1 MYHVLWPIYLIRRSI
16 CVQQSLIWTNLSD
29 QETEIG
35 GRVLIYNTKVK
46 SLRSYNEFGRNTKS
60 ISNSFIEVLV
70 VRNGAQSLPHTLD
83 LLRIQI
89 LNWIKAFKGK
99 SVQCLG
105 GNFWTQRRHFPNFP
119 MPFIN
124 KARLFEKNVPR
135 TEKAVIFILCKRSN
149 DP

>member
-35 GRVLIYNTKVK
+35 GRVLIYKVK

-105 GNFWTQRRHFPNFP
+105 GNFWTQKRHFP

-124 KARLFEKNVPR
+124 KARIFEKNVPR
-135 TEKAVIFILCKRSN
+135 AEKTFIFILWKRSN

>member
-1 MYHVLWPIYLIRRSI
+1 MYHVLWPIYLIRRSL
-16 CVQQSLIWTNLSD
+16 CVQQPLIWTNLSD

-35 GRVLIYNTKVK
+35 GRVLIYKVK
-46 SLRSYNEFGRNTKS
+46 SLRSYNESGRNTKS

>member
-1 MYHVLWPIYLIRRSI
+1 MYHGLCPTYLIIHSL
-16 CVQQSLIWTNLSD
+16 CVQQPLIWTNSSD

-35 GRVLIYNTKVK
+35 GRALIYKVR

-70 VRNGAQSLPHTLD
+70 VRNGAQSLAHTLD

-105 GNFWTQRRHFPNFP
+105 GNFWTQKRHFP

-124 KARLFEKNVPR
+124 KARIFEKNVPR
-135 TEKAVIFILCKRSN
+135 AEKTFIFILWKRSN